1 MTVIA
6 WDGTTLAAD
15 KRATGPGGKVSATTK
30 ISTAPGG
37 QLLAMIGHGP
47 TALELRAW
55 WLDGADPERF
65 PSAARADN
73 ADLLVIDHAGVR
85 SYCAG
90 PHPMTIEGR
99 HVVAGSGGDLARGV
113 LHMGGTAV
121 EAVQAACLYRGDCGD
136 GVDVLTLA
144 R

>member
-15 KRATGPGGKVSATTK
+15 KRVTCACGKTTATKK
-30 ISTAPGG
+30 ISRAPGG
-37 QLLAMIGHGP
+37 ELLATVGHGP

-55 WLDGADPERF
+55 WLAGADPDCF
-65 PSAARADN
+65 PNAARADN
-73 ADLLVIDHAGVR
+73 ADLLVIDRAGVR

-90 PHPMTIEGR
+90 PHPMTIEGP
-99 HVVAGSGGDLARGV
+99 HAVAGSGGDVARGV

-136 GVDVLTLA
+136 GVDVLTL
-144 R
+144 